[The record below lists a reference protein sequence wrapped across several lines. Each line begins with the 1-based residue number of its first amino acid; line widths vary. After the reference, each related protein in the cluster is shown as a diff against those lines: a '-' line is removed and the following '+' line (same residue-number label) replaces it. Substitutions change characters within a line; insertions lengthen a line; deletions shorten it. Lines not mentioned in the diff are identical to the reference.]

1 MKITDKDLDY
11 VARLARIH
19 IDDEKKEILTHDMEA
34 VIKFADKLAEL
45 DTENVEPVAHAL
57 PVNNVF
63 RKDEIVPSYD
73 RDELLKNA
81 PEKDAGCYSV
91 PKIVE

>member
-19 IDDEKKEILTHDMEA
+19 IDDEKKEKLTNDMEA

-45 DTENVEPVAHAL
+45 DTENIEPIAHAL

-63 RKDEIVPSYD
+63 RKDEVIPSYD
-73 RDELLKNA
+73 REALLKNA

>member
-19 IDDEKKEILTHDMEA
+19 IDDEKKERLTHDMEA
-34 VIKFADKLAEL
+34 VIRFADKLAEL
-45 DTENVEPVAHAL
+45 DTENVEPIAHAL

-73 RDELLKNA
+73 REELLKNA

>member
-19 IDDEKKEILTHDMEA
+19 IDEEKKEQLTKDMES

-45 DTENVEPVAHAL
+45 DTENVEPIAHAL

-63 RKDEIVPSYD
+63 RKDEIVPSYN
-73 RDELLKNA
+73 REALLENA

>member
-19 IDDEKKEILTHDMEA
+19 IDDEKKERLAHDMEA
-34 VIKFADKLAEL
+34 VIRFADKLAEL
-45 DTENVEPVAHAL
+45 DTENVEPIAHAL

-73 RDELLKNA
+73 REELLKNA

-91 PKIVE
+91 PKIVD

>member
-19 IDDEKKEILTHDMEA
+19 IDNEKKEKLTHDMEA
-34 VIKFADKLAEL
+34 VIGFADKLAEL
-45 DTENVEPVAHAL
+45 DTENVEPIAHAL

-73 RDELLKNA
+73 REELLKNA

>member
-19 IDDEKKEILTHDMEA
+19 IDDEKKERLTHDMEA

-73 RDELLKNA
+73 REKLLKNA

>member
-19 IDDEKKEILTHDMEA
+19 IDDEKKEKLTKDMES
-34 VIKFADKLAEL
+34 VIEFADKLAQL
-45 DTENVEPVAHAL
+45 DTENVEPIAHAL
-57 PVNNVF
+57 PVSNVF
-63 RKDEIVPSYD
+63 RRDEIIPSYP
-73 RDELLKNA
+73 REALLENA